1 MFSCISCAYDEIT
14 QAMIS
19 SHIHCSF
26 EQQHMNAEVEKET
39 LYSMEKKT
47 IA

>member
-1 MFSCISCAYDEIT
+1 MFYCISCACDEIT
-14 QAMIS
+14 QTMIS

-39 LYSMEKKT
+39 YSMEKKL
-47 IA
+47 